1 MAPVLAN
8 TRTGLRLSSG
18 QPHWLGL
25 LCSAASTP
33 ALFHKEPD
41 QPTQINL
48 LNHHAAKRL
57 RQLREQLKLSRPK
70 FADQLG
76 IPPTTLK
83 NYELGYREI
92 GGGLFLLIA
101 NHPEL
106 KRQVDWLLTG
116 IATPEVQ
123 A

>member
-1 MAPVLAN
+1 MTA
-8 TRTGLRLSSG
+8 
-18 QPHWLGL
+18 
-25 LCSAASTP
+25 
-33 ALFHKEPD
+33 

-57 RQLREQLKLSRPK
+57 RQLRERLALSRPK
-70 FADQLG
+70 FAALLD

-101 NHPEL
+101 NHADL
-106 KRQVDWLLTG
+106 KQHLDWLLTG

>member
-1 MAPVLAN
+1 MH
-8 TRTGLRLSSG
+8 T
-18 QPHWLGL
+18 
-25 LCSAASTP
+25 
-33 ALFHKEPD
+33 

-57 RQLREQLKLSRPK
+57 RQLRERLALSRPK
-70 FADQLG
+70 FAAMLD

-101 NHPEL
+101 NHPDL
-106 KRQVDWLLTG
+106 KHHCDWLLTG
-116 IATPEVQ
+116 IATQEVQ

>member
-1 MAPVLAN
+1 MNA
-8 TRTGLRLSSG
+8 
-18 QPHWLGL
+18 
-25 LCSAASTP
+25 
-33 ALFHKEPD
+33 
-41 QPTQINL
+41 QPTQISL

-57 RQLREQLKLSRPK
+57 RQLRERLKLSRPK

-76 IPPTTLK
+76 IPATTLK

-106 KRQVDWLLTG
+106 KHHSDWLLTG
-116 IATPEVQ
+116 AEVVETEVQ
-123 A
+123 P

>member
-1 MAPVLAN
+1 MTA
-8 TRTGLRLSSG
+8 
-18 QPHWLGL
+18 
-25 LCSAASTP
+25 
-33 ALFHKEPD
+33 

-57 RQLREQLKLSRPK
+57 RRLREQLALSRPK
-70 FADQLG
+70 FAALLD

-101 NHPEL
+101 NHPDL
-106 KRQVDWLLTG
+106 KQHLDWLLTG
-116 IATPEVQ
+116 TATPEVKV
-123 A
+123 

>member
-1 MAPVLAN
+1 MSEQMTA
-8 TRTGLRLSSG
+8 
-18 QPHWLGL
+18 
-25 LCSAASTP
+25 
-33 ALFHKEPD
+33 
-41 QPTQINL
+41 INL

-57 RQLREQLKLSRPK
+57 RQLREQLGMSRPK
-70 FADQLG
+70 FADLLG

-101 NHPEL
+101 NHADL
-106 KRQVDWLLTG
+106 KQHLDWLLTG
-116 IATPEVQ
+116 AHANPPQE

>member
-1 MAPVLAN
+1 MNA
-8 TRTGLRLSSG
+8 
-18 QPHWLGL
+18 
-25 LCSAASTP
+25 
-33 ALFHKEPD
+33 
-41 QPTQINL
+41 QPTPINL
-48 LNHHAAKRL
+48 LNHQAAKRL

-83 NYELGYREI
+83 NYELGYRKI

-106 KRQVDWLLTG
+106 KQHSDWLLTG
-116 IATPEVQ
+116 IATPE
-123 A
+123 ALA

>member
-1 MAPVLAN
+1 MTA
-8 TRTGLRLSSG
+8 
-18 QPHWLGL
+18 
-25 LCSAASTP
+25 
-33 ALFHKEPD
+33 
-41 QPTQINL
+41 QPTHINL

-70 FADQLG
+70 FADLLG

-92 GGGLFLLIA
+92 GGGLLLLIA
-101 NHPEL
+101 NHPTL
-106 KRQVDWLLTG
+106 NQYSHWLLTG

-123 A
+123 P